1 MIKVTYEGDD
11 KIPSALLAAVPT
23 GKRADLKKMY
33 MPDLVTEA
41 IKQVLLNDLLKQIM
55 PNDDMSAG
63 WESREAAR
71 HGSIRALKKA
81 LDLLP

>member
-1 MIKVTYEGDD
+1 MIKVIYEGDS
-11 KIPSALLAAVPT
+11 KMPSALLAVVPK
-23 GKRADLKKMY
+23 GKRDDFKKMY
-33 MPDLVTEA
+33 MPDLVTEG
-41 IKQVLLNDLLKQIM
+41 IKQVLLNDLMKEIM